1 MFHLISVLPQAVT
14 HFEELVGMAEALLKG
29 GVTSSTSSLPSHA
42 VWKAAANPLA
52 DSYSAVHSNASSP
65 VTLNVDDEEQQ
76 AEKQV
81 S

>member
-52 DSYSAVHSNASSP
+52 DSYAAVHSNASSP
-65 VTLNVDDEEQQ
+65 VTLNVEDEEQQ